1 MDENTPQGK
10 PESPASPAV
19 NPAVAAQLEQ
29 IKKSVPDT
37 SERLFNFL
45 SDNLK
50 PIGIGCA
57 AILLAVA
64 AYEGVSHY
72 RARAAAKS
80 ADVLGVILLEKTEPK
95 ARVEALE
102 GFLKDAPSS
111 LKPTA
116 ELELAAAAMVAQQ
129 YDKAEKAWTDLEGS
143 SSDDMKAIAGIGHA
157 KSLMLQNK
165 PKDALAL
172 LTPLKGKA
180 PAAYKQAITRQIAV
194 CAEAAGDA
202 KTAADAYAELSGKD
216 SDAPGKPY
224 FEFKAN
230 QLKTK
235 S

>member
-1 MDENTPQGK
+1 MDEKTPQGSK
-10 PESPASPAV
+10 TDPAV
-19 NPAVAAQLEQ
+19 NPVVAAQLEQ

-37 SERLFNFL
+37 SERLFEFL
-45 SDNLK
+45 SDHLK
-50 PIGIGCA
+50 PILLGCVV
-57 AILLAVA
+57 ILLAVA
-64 AYEGVSHY
+64 AYEGVGHF
-72 RARAAAKS
+72 RAKSAAKA

-143 SSDDMKAIAGIGHA
+143 SSEDMKAIAGIGHA
-157 KSLMLQNK
+157 KSLMLENK

-172 LTPLKGKA
+172 LTQLKTKA
-180 PAAYKQAITRQIAV
+180 PAAYKQAIARQIAV
-194 CAEAAGDA
+194 SAEAAGDA
-202 KTAADAYAELSGKD
+202 KTAAEAYTELSSKD